1 MMSPTEE
8 ARRQRKV
15 TNIALLIMAGC
26 MMVVIIGTVVIIG
39 LVLTG
44 NTTTSRL
51 DDSATL
57 AGCRAASTARLN
69 GARVQTDHAQ
79 NAVLLG
85 IGVQNGFIEAKEF
98 VRAADEALTKAE
110 QQYQNEYD
118 LSNKDK
124 QQFIK
129 DCRARG
135 DI

>member
-8 ARRQRKV
+8 ARRQRRV

-26 MMVVIIGTVVIIG
+26 MMVVIIGTMIIIG

-79 NAVLLG
+79 NAVLLSIGQPGG
-85 IGVQNGFIEAKEF
+85 IEQAREF
-98 VRAADEALTKAE
+98 VRIADEALTSAE
-110 QQYQNEYD
+110 QQYQDEYD
-118 LSNKDK
+118 QSNKDK